1 MKAHHLV
8 TAIKEDIQLVDILVR
23 HLMRIL
29 VSVFGRLTIFADVL
43 NILGQGR
50 GNYSWKGN
58 KGNNNGG
65 RKYDNS
71 PGGYGGPQD
80 RKVILIKNC

>member
-1 MKAHHLV
+1 MIARHLV
-8 TAIKEDIQLVDILVR
+8 TAIKEDIHLVDILV
-23 HLMRIL
+23 HQLMRIL
-29 VSVFGRLTIFADVL
+29 VRIFGCSTIFADAF
-43 NILGQGR
+43 ITSGQGR

-58 KGNNNGG
+58 KGNNNGGG

-80 RKVILIKNC
+80 RKVS